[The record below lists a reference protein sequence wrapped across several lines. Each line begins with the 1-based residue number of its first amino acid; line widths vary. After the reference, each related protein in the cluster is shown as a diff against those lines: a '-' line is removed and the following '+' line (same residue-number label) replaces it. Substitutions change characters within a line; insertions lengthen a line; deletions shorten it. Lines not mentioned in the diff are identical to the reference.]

1 MIVRLGLGAA
11 LLVALVPLHLSL
23 GSGLPLAEIWPAL
36 GGAEPDGVAAALL
49 SYAAGPRVVVA
60 VLAGAALGLAGSVL
74 QQVTRNRLV
83 SPLTIGASSGAWL
96 ALVAGAVAAPAL
108 AAAHGIWFAM
118 GGALAS
124 TGLVLVIA
132 GRNGITGLPVVLAGM
147 AVNLL
152 LQAVA
157 TVVVL
162 TNGEAVRGLFI
173 WGAGDLTQTG
183 WDWAAWL
190 WPQVLGG
197 VVVLLLCTRPL
208 MLLKLGT
215 EAAAGRGLALLPV
228 LLVAVLAALWLTA
241 SVITAVGVIGFI
253 GLLAPALARMTGA
266 RSAGGEMLASLVLGA
281 LVLLATDALALFVGQ
296 YTRDLVPSGAAAA
309 LVGVPVLIGL
319 TLGRLRAQDHA
330 PLRMPEGA
338 ARLRP
343 GFAVLVAAGAVALV
357 LASLT
362 LAPTAEGWRMAWPSD
377 LVLSLRWPRL
387 LAAAA
392 AGAGMALAGVVLQ
405 RLLRNPLASPDII
418 GISSGATLAL
428 VGAVVLLGGS
438 IHDFGAPVA
447 LLGGLGALGVLLML
461 GRRQGHAPAAV
472 ALVGI
477 ALAALLDA
485 VLQMVL
491 ARGGADAVMIV
502 GWIAG
507 STARVTEGQALALA
521 ASVLLLA
528 AAAVAAHR
536 WLTLLAG
543 GEAFAAGRGLA
554 VGPAR
559 TALLALGAVTA
570 AAVTAVVGPIAFVG
584 LIAPHLAALLGAQ
597 RSGQHLMLACGLGV
611 VLMVLSDWLGRTMLH
626 PVQLP
631 AGAMASVIGGGYFL
645 MLLLARRGGIAAGR
659 AA

>member
-1 MIVRLGLGAA
+1 MIVRLGLAAA
-11 LLVALVPLHLSL
+11 LLLALVPLHLSL
-23 GSGLPLAEIWPAL
+23 GSGLPFAELWPAL
-36 GGAEPDGVAAALL
+36 TGAEPDGVAAALL
-49 SYAAGPRVVVA
+49 SYAAGPRAVVA

-108 AAAHGIWFAM
+108 VAAHGIWFAM
-118 GGALAS
+118 GGALAA

-162 TNGEAVRGLFI
+162 TNGEAVRSLFI

-197 VVVLLLCTRPL
+197 VLVLLLCIRPL

-281 LVLLATDALALFVGQ
+281 LVLLATDALALFAGQ

-309 LVGVPVLIGL
+309 LIGVPVLIGL
-319 TLGRLRAQDHA
+319 TLRRLRAQDHA

-338 ARLRP
+338 PRLRP
-343 GFAVLVAAGAVALV
+343 GLAMLVAAGAVALV

-362 LAPTAEGWRMAWPSD
+362 LAPTAEGWHMAWPSD

-387 LAAAA
+387 VAAAA

-447 LLGGLGALGVLLML
+447 LLGGLGALAVLLML

-491 ARGGADAVMIV
+491 ARGGADAVMVV
-502 GWIAG
+502 GWLAG

-521 ASVLLLA
+521 AAVLLLTVV
-528 AAAVAAHR
+528 AVAAHR

-559 TALLALGAVTA
+559 TFLLALGAVTA

-584 LIAPHLAALLGAQ
+584 LIAPHLAALLGAR

-645 MLLLARRGGIAAGR
+645 LLLLARRGGIAAGR

>member
-1 MIVRLGLGAA
+1 MISRLALGALV
-11 LLVALVPLHLSL
+11 LLALVPVHLSL
-23 GSGLPLAEIWPAL
+23 GSGLTLAELWPAL
-36 GGAEPDGVAAALL
+36 NGAEPDGVAAVLL
-49 SYAAGPRVVVA
+49 SHAAGPRAVVA

-96 ALVAGAVAAPAL
+96 ALVAGAVATPAL
-108 AAAHGIWFAM
+108 ATDHGVWFAM
-118 GGALAS
+118 GGAVAA

-132 GRNGITGLPVVLAGM
+132 GRAGITGLPVVLAGM

-162 TNGEAVRGLFI
+162 TNGEAVRTLFI

-183 WDWAAWL
+183 WDWARWL

-197 VVVLLLCTRPL
+197 MVVLFLCVRPL
-208 MLLKLGT
+208 ALLKLGT
-215 EAAAGRGLALLPV
+215 EAAAGRGLALLPLV
-228 LLVAVLAALWLTA
+228 LGAVAAALWLTA
-241 SVITAVGVIGFI
+241 SVITAVGVIGFV
-253 GLLAPALARMTGA
+253 GLLAPALARMAGA
-266 RSAGGEMLASLVLGA
+266 RSAGGEMLASLALGA
-281 LVLLATDALALFVGQ
+281 LVLLATDALTLFAGQ
-296 YTRDLVPSGAAAA
+296 FTRDLVPSGAAAA

-330 PLRMPEGA
+330 PLRLPEGA
-338 ARLRP
+338 DRLRP
-343 GFAVLVAAGAVALV
+343 GLAVLVAAGVAGLT

-362 LAPTAEGWRMAWPSD
+362 LAPTGEGWRMAWPSE
-377 LVLSLRWPRL
+377 LVLSLRWPRM

-447 LLGGLGALGVLLML
+447 LLGGLGALAVLLVL
-461 GRRQGHAPAAV
+461 GRRQNNAPGAV

-491 ARGGADAVMIV
+491 AKGGDETMMVV
-502 GWIAG
+502 GWLAG
-507 STARVTEGQALALA
+507 STARVTEGQALTLA
-521 ASVLLLA
+521 AAVLLLA
-528 AAAVAAHR
+528 VLAVAAHR

-543 GEAFAAGRGLA
+543 GEPFAAGRGLA

-559 TALLALGAVTA
+559 VVLLSLGAVTA

-584 LIAPHLAALLGAQ
+584 LIAPHLAALLGAR
-597 RSGQHLMLACGLGV
+597 RSAQHLLLACGLGV
-611 VLMVLSDWLGRTMLH
+611 LLMVLSDWLGRTLLY

-645 MLLLARRGGIAAGR
+645 LLLLARRGGIGAGR
-659 AA
+659 TA